1 MYNTIHLNDRLDF
14 QQYQLAV
21 RVLNNLGISVA
32 EPEFEEDNFMTAED
46 LRSIKISREQSKM
59 GMLTDSAD
67 VHREAKER
75 LMKRYENKMVNR
87 S

>member
-1 MYNTIHLNDRLDF
+1 MYNTVHLNGRLDF

-21 RVLNNLGISVA
+21 RALNNLGISVA
-32 EPEFEEDNFMTAED
+32 EPEFEEDDFMTAED

-59 GMLTDSAD
+59 GMLTESAD